1 MRFEVNKRIEQNMVE
16 IIKILD
22 DMQQGLL
29 QDSTGRSSTHDDD
42 EEEFLKVISSATI
55 LRASAAAD
63 EDID

>member
-1 MRFEVNKRIEQNMVE
+1 MIE

-29 QDSTGRSSTHDDD
+29 QDSIGRSSTHDDD
-42 EEEFLKVISSATI
+42 NEEFLKVISSATI

>member
-1 MRFEVNKRIEQNMVE
+1 MRFEVNKRIEQNMIE

-29 QDSTGRSSTHDDD
+29 QDSIGRSSTHDDD
-42 EEEFLKVISSATI
+42 DEEFLKVISSATI

>member
-22 DMQQGLL
+22 DMQLGLL
-29 QDSTGRSSTHDDD
+29 QDSIGRSSTHDDD
-42 EEEFLKVISSATI
+42 EDFLKVISSATI